1 MSEVEHAP
9 TSHQHFSSRL
19 GRYWQASDVLYLDE
33 VAEVLSQNSGRPI
46 PRKYVTDLVT
56 KGMLPAGGPPRGYFV
71 QYTDVQYRRVIN
83 QPGKQKSDNP
93 SSNALRQRVFK
104 ARRAASDVGRDDS
117 SNSGILGELN
127 P

>member
-1 MSEVEHAP
+1 MSEVEQAP

-46 PRKYVTDLVT
+46 PRKYVTDMVT
-56 KGMLPAGGPPRGYFV
+56 KGMLPAGGLPRNYYV

-93 SSNALRQRVFK
+93 SPNALRQRAFK
-104 ARRAASDVGRDDS
+104 ARRAAGDASKNGS
-117 SNSGILGELN
+117 
-127 P
+127 

>member
-1 MSEVEHAP
+1 MSEVEQAP

-56 KGMLPAGGPPRGYFV
+56 KRMLAASGTGRSHYV
-71 QYTDVQYRRVIN
+71 QYIEVQYRRVIN
-83 QPGKQKSDNP
+83 QPGRRKHDNP
-93 SSNALRQRVFK
+93 SSNALRQRAFK